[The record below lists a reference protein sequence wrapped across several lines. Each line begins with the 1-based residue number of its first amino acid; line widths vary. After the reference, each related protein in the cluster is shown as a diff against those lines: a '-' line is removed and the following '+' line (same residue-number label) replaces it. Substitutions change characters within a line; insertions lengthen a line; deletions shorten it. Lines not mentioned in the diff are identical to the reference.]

1 MDLRT
6 GALLAQPANGS
17 GGAFAPIFP
26 IGFYTL
32 FDSYLATNLSI
43 PATLASLGSVFIN
56 IKSRLT
62 LIGIVRSFNM
72 VLSLSHDLRH
82 LVKLSS

>member
-6 GALLAQPANGS
+6 GVLLAQPANGS
-17 GGAFAPIFP
+17 EGAFAPVFP

-43 PATLASLGSVFIN
+43 PATLASQG
-56 IKSRLT
+56 
-62 LIGIVRSFNM
+62 
-72 VLSLSHDLRH
+72 
-82 LVKLSS
+82 